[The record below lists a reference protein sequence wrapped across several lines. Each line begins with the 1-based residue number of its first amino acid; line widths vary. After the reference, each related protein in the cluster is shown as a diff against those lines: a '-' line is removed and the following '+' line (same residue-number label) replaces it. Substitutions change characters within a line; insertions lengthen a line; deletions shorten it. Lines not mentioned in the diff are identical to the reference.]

1 MSPEQA
7 MPDLVNAITELDE
20 PGALALVQA
29 RLEAG
34 VDPFAIMAACEAGM
48 RHVGERYEERLYYL
62 SGLIMAGEIFRE
74 AVELLRPAL
83 ERRHVAQTGGRILL
97 GTVQGDI
104 HDIGKNMLS
113 MLLTSH
119 GFVVIDLGVDVP
131 PEVFIQRAITEQ
143 PDVVCLSCLIS
154 SAYESMRV
162 TVEQL
167 KAHREAGRLHL
178 PILIGGGMIDEHLVR
193 YIGADHW
200 AVDAMDGVRLCH
212 KLMEQRPG
220 APTP

>member
-1 MSPEQA
+1 MSVDDT
-7 MPDLVNAITELDE
+7 MPDLVTAIAELDE
-20 PGALALVQA
+20 DGALSLVRS

-34 VDPFAIMAACEAGM
+34 DDAFAIMAACEEGM
-48 RHVGERYEERLYYL
+48 RRVGQRYEERLYYL

-74 AVELLRPAL
+74 AAELLRPAL
-83 ERRHVAQTGGRILL
+83 EGRSVAQSAGRILL

-119 GFVVIDLGVDVP
+119 GFNVIDLGVDVP
-131 PEVFIQRAITEQ
+131 PERFVQLALAEQ
-143 PDVVCLSCLIS
+143 PDIVCLSCLIS
-154 SAYESMRV
+154 SAYESMRT
-162 TVEQL
+162 TVSQL
-167 KAHREAGRLHL
+167 KTLRGATGHPL

-212 KLMEQRPG
+212 RLVAEQNKN
-220 APTP
+220 AS

>member
-1 MSPEQA
+1 
-7 MPDLVNAITELDE
+7 
-20 PGALALVQA
+20 
-29 RLEAG
+29 
-34 VDPFAIMAACEAGM
+34 M

-83 ERRHVAQTGGRILL
+83 ETRATAQSAGRILL

-131 PEVFIQRAITEQ
+131 PEVFVQRAIAEQ

-154 SAYESMRV
+154 SAFESMRT
-162 TVEQL
+162 TVDQL
-167 KAHREAGRLHL
+167 KAHRTAEQVTL

-200 AVDAMDGVRLCH
+200 AVEEIQHGDALGKWAGLADPEFDYMAAFGELQPGVAVPIAVERDGKRVELTI
-212 KLMEQRPG
+212 
-220 APTP
+220 TPAAATRR

>member
-7 MPDLVNAITELDE
+7 MPDLVTAITELDE
-20 PGALALVQA
+20 QGALSLVQS

-34 VDPFAIMAACEAGM
+34 DDPFAIMAACEAGM

-83 ERRHVAQTGGRILL
+83 ETRATAQSAGRILL

-131 PEVFIQRAITEQ
+131 PEVFVQRAIAEQ

-154 SAYESMRV
+154 SAFESMRT
-162 TVEQL
+162 TVDQL
-167 KAHREAGRLHL
+167 KAHRTAEQVTL

-212 KLMEQRPG
+212 RLVAERTASG
-220 APTP
+220 R

>member
-1 MSPEQA
+1 MSPEHA
-7 MPDLVNAITELDE
+7 MPELVTAITELDE
-20 PGALALVQA
+20 QGALSLVQS

-34 VDPFAIMAACEAGM
+34 DDPFAIMAACEAGM
-48 RHVGERYEERLYYL
+48 RKVGERYEERLYYL

-74 AVELLRPAL
+74 VVEMLRPAL
-83 ERRHVAQTGGRILL
+83 EQRPSSPSAGRILL

-104 HDIGKNMLS
+104 HDIGKNMLG
-113 MLLTSH
+113 MLLTTH
-119 GFVVIDLGVDVP
+119 GFNVTDLGVDVP
-131 PEVFIQRAITEQ
+131 PEIFVARAIAEQ

-154 SAYESMRV
+154 SAYESMRI

-167 KAHREAGRLHL
+167 KEKRTAARMHL
-178 PILIGGGMIDEHLVR
+178 PILIGGGMIDAHLVR

-212 KLMEQRPG
+212 RLVAERALRSQL
-220 APTP
+220 

>member
-7 MPDLVNAITELDE
+7 MPELVTAITELDE
-20 PGALALVQA
+20 EGALSLVQA
-29 RLEAG
+29 RLDAG
-34 VDPFAIMAACEAGM
+34 DDPFAIMAACEAGM
-48 RHVGERYEERLYYL
+48 RRVGERYEERQYYL

-74 AVELLRPAL
+74 VVELLRPAL
-83 ERRHVAQTGGRILL
+83 ERRPSTATNGRILL

-104 HDIGKNMLS
+104 HDIGKNMLG
-113 MLLTSH
+113 MLLTTH
-119 GFVVIDLGVDVP
+119 GFNVIDLGVDVP
-131 PEVFIQRAITEQ
+131 PETFVQHAIAER

-162 TVEQL
+162 TVGQL
-167 KAHREAGRLHL
+167 KAQRDASGQYL

-200 AVDAMDGVRLCH
+200 ATDAMDGVRLCH
-212 KLMEQRPG
+212 RLVAERPTG
-220 APTP
+220 

>member
-1 MSPEQA
+1 MSPDQS
-7 MPDLVNAITELDE
+7 MPDLVTAITELDE
-20 PGALALVQA
+20 QGALSLVQS
-29 RLEAG
+29 RLQAG
-34 VDPFAIMAACEAGM
+34 DDPFAIMAACEAGM

-83 ERRHVAQTGGRILL
+83 ETRAVAQSAGRILL

-131 PEVFIQRAITEQ
+131 PEVFVQRAITEQ

-154 SAYESMRV
+154 SAFESMRV
-162 TVEQL
+162 TVDLL
-167 KAHREAGRLHL
+167 KTHRAAEHVYL
-178 PILIGGGMIDEHLVR
+178 PILIGGGTIDEHLVR

-212 KLMEQRPG
+212 RLVAER
-220 APTP
+220 TSNDR